1 MPVGS
6 IILTIVAVAAFFG
19 LLHRVLDRM
28 GLTDWVA
35 VLWIAAI
42 VAGSYFNFS
51 VGRYPQLSVN
61 AGGAIIP
68 LVFCV
73 YLINRADT
81 STESLRAVFALI
93 ITGVFIFG
101 LGKIL
106 PADPHEMV
114 IDPLWAFG
122 VAGGIV
128 AYLLGRSRRSA
139 FVAGTMGILVAD
151 LIHFGELVMRD
162 IPGRVWL
169 GGGGAF
175 DAVVIAGVVA
185 VFLAEIVGEV
195 RERFAREAGVRDGA
209 L

>member
-6 IILTIVAVAAFFG
+6 ILLIVIAVAAFFG

-42 VAGSYFNFS
+42 VAGSYFNFTA
-51 VGRYPQLSVN
+51 GRYPQIRVN
-61 AGGAIIP
+61 IGGAVIP
-68 LVFCV
+68 AIFAI

-81 STESLRAVFALI
+81 GSESLRAIMALL
-93 ITGVFIFG
+93 ITGVFVFG
-101 LGKIL
+101 LGKVL
-106 PADPHEMV
+106 PADPHEMI

-122 VAGGIV
+122 AAGGIV

-151 LIHFGELVMRD
+151 LLHLGELMVTG

-175 DAVVIAGVVA
+175 DAVIIAGVVA
-185 VFLAEIVGEV
+185 VFLAEVVGEV
-195 RERFAREAGVRDGA
+195 RERFARGAGVGWQ
-209 L
+209 